1 MVAKDIY
8 IADTISD
15 IRKIADISKPDIF
28 IGYAR
33 KIFVKESAADENF
46 LGSFF
51 GEKFFFL
58 RKRRRRKIFRV
69 FFWGKFF
76 FLKDLGSFSGPDTIS
91 DISGFPRYIGRYRKI
106 RRYDI
111 FCNHSVCVCVCFYS
125 YRSWVL
131 FKFCFFYL
139 FMIISIYVKEEI

>member
-58 RKRRRRKIFRV
+58 KKAPQTKNF
-69 FFWGKFF
+69 
-76 FLKDLGSFSGPDTIS
+76 
-91 DISGFPRYIGRYRKI
+91 
-106 RRYDI
+106 
-111 FCNHSVCVCVCFYS
+111 
-125 YRSWVL
+125 
-131 FKFCFFYL
+131 
-139 FMIISIYVKEEI
+139 